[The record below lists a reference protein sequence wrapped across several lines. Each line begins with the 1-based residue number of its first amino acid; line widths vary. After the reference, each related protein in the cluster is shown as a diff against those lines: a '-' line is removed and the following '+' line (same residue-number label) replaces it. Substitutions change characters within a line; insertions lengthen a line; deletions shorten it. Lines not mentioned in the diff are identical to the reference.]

1 MYEVK
6 FLVVESGKTFT
17 RTFYIYKECEVFVN
31 KLKLSSKFRL
41 ISHNLSPKTELLH
54 SKTIDGKSQEFKK
67 WYFYYYNKLIQA
79 EIPKVMDLD
88 FNTGEIL

>member
-31 KLKLSSKFRL
+31 KLRCSRKFRL
-41 ISHNLSPKTELLH
+41 VSNPLYAKTELLH
-54 SKTIDGKSQEFKK
+54 SEAIDGRSREFKK
-67 WYFYYYNKLIQA
+67 WYFHYYSKLIQA
-79 EIPKVMDLD
+79 EIPKAMDLD